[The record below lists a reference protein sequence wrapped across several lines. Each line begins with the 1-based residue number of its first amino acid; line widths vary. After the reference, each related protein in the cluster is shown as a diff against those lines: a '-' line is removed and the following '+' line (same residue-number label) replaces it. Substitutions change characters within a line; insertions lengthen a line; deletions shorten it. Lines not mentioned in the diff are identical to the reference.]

1 MKGFGLRVYLEGH
14 GTWLEGFLKRV
25 PRGRTI
31 YKGSIKG
38 LGLVYLQGHGT

>member
-25 PRGRTI
+25 PRGI
-31 YKGSIKG
+31 YKGSIRGRVMG
-38 LGLVYLQGHGT
+38 LSN